1 MQNRESNR
9 ESAAR
14 NINIH
19 IESWWFRYDTSK
31 AIPSSSGSPDC
42 KLHRVL
48 EDVTYRQVE
57 SMTRIWFPPQYGSW
71 ARKGKIQHGHKNQNR
86 PSTGPLSQMQH
97 LNAFDTWIETASS
110 QTIGSPVPT
119 ATIKMNITTDTT
131 LPNFSSYLSPWH
143 LCPLLCAAS
152 HGYHGWMSQL
162 DIRSRARLLQLH
174 AAFDH
179 EPCVLV
185 YWNRGNPTRPGKPTS
200 FTWLSAWL
208 SAFWSRISL
217 QRILMGSRAALSFVA
232 WKASVPKSFEDGKT
246 CLEQH
251 AVGQW

>member
-1 MQNRESNR
+1 MTLPKQSPLPVVRQTANCIEFWRMLPTAKLKAWQESDSHLSMGLELVKAKYNT
-9 ESAAR
+9 
-14 NINIH
+14 
-19 IESWWFRYDTSK
+19 DTK
-31 AIPSSSGSPDC
+31 
-42 KLHRVL
+42 
-48 EDVTYRQVE
+48 
-57 SMTRIWFPPQYGSW
+57 TRTGHPQGPWAKCSIW
-71 ARKGKIQHGHKNQNR
+71 
-86 PSTGPLSQMQH
+86 MH

-110 QTIGSPVPT
+110 QTIGSPVLT